1 MTEQEKGK
9 YREFLVSEL
18 KKLDDQELKERD
30 IDID

>member
-18 KKLDDQELKERD
+18 KKLDDQELKERNLEVD
-30 IDID
+30 